1 MSLSSIAVIPAR
13 YGSNRLPG
21 KPLRLLAGKPLVQRV
36 YEAVADTALFQRIII
51 TTDDSRIEEAAL
63 SFGAEVLMTSED
75 CQSGTDRILEIKEQL
90 TADIIVNVQGDEPF
104 ITKEPLE
111 KLISSFTDPQ
121 VDIASLMMPTADPS
135 VATNPNIVKVVTDIN
150 DFALY
155 FSRSQIPFDRDSTTS
170 TSHPFFTHIGVY
182 AFRQNILNSIAKLPL
197 GKLETREKLEQLRWL
212 EHSLKI
218 KMIETDYN
226 GFGIDT
232 EADLLKAETYLSTG
246 TL

>member
-121 VDIASLMMPTADPS
+121 VDIASLMKSTADPS